1 MRSRYTLANIPTSP
15 TSPTTRRQGP
25 RSNSPT
31 RQWAYSQSPLGIPR
45 GSGCGFYPSS
55 PTLAQPPPPPSYL
68 VNEPFI
74 PSAYSSANSSS
85 PSTPTSTR
93 SRSPSISSLDTIPD
107 SPDAEEEALEV
118 EMKEALDRAA
128 AKSLSS
134 SPSSETDEDES
145 NSGGRRSP
153 MDGSRD
159 NFGAGRRGAADKRKR
174 WSVCGGEKRGDLELE
189 TIWEEA
195 FGGGNNGGPDPLGIM
210 NGDGMGDGEMI

>member
-1 MRSRYTLANIPTSP
+1 M
-15 TSPTTRRQGP
+15 
-25 RSNSPT
+25 
-31 RQWAYSQSPLGIPR
+31 
-45 GSGCGFYPSS
+45 
-55 PTLAQPPPPPSYL
+55 
-68 VNEPFI
+68 
-74 PSAYSSANSSS
+74 
-85 PSTPTSTR
+85 
-93 SRSPSISSLDTIPD
+93 
-107 SPDAEEEALEV
+107 